1 MENQQQPKKS
11 AGRIFW
17 IILIC
22 VLVAG
27 FAYYLLTTTGKGTK
41 ISETQFIQQLEGE
54 KVAKVE
60 LNSKVINITYKNGT
74 KAWFYSRS
82 SVEEYWHE
90 YLLNNYNQNPDHQ
103 DSLVHVVPGTT
114 STFSIVNFLYII
126 FSVGLTIFIIIWLSR
141 QIKGA
146 NKQSFDFVKNRARIG
161 ESVIKFSDVAGAE
174 EEKQEVAE
182 IVEFLK
188 NPDKFRNIGARIPKG
203 VLLVGPPGTGKT
215 LLAKAIA
222 GEANVP
228 FFTISGSDFME
239 LFVGVGASRVR
250 DLFEQAKRVKPCIVF
265 IDEIDAVGRQ
275 RGAGVGGG
283 NDEREQTLNQLL
295 VQMDGFE
302 ANEGIIVLAATNRA
316 DILDPALMRPGR
328 FDRQVYIHIPDVRG
342 REAILKVHAR
352 NKHFDKDVDFGV
364 VARITSGFT
373 GADLENLLN
382 EAAILA
388 ARDNRTT
395 ISLKD
400 ISNGID
406 KVIMGPQKKSWIMSD
421 KDKTRTA
428 YHEAGHAIVQHYVK
442 NSEPIH
448 EVSIVPR
455 GAAAGYTLSRPSG
468 DDRHVTKEKLIDQ
481 IAMLLG
487 GRVSEE
493 IFLKDVST
501 GASNDIQRA
510 TDIARNMVTKW
521 GMSEKIGLVCLNQ
534 EDEIFLGRDYQTR
547 TTYSEAKA
555 NLVDDE
561 IRSIIDKCKEQTEKL
576 IKTNQKQLETLVK
589 VLLEKE
595 TVYEDEIEL
604 VFKKKSAK
612 AIIDYIND
620 KNAKKEKINDS
631 QATKSA
637 QNVAEPTKVENVSEP
652 VNVENEKQG
661 EQAENEK
668 AKEEIKS
675 IEQIV
680 QSNETPKQAAQKQKE
695 IATNIDNEVKQQPKV
710 VKTEIPKEEKNEKKE
725 DLPVRKPVVK
735 KKVAKSTTTKKTEAA
750 PKTADKTKTK
760 SMAAKTETKK
770 RAAKKAKTTKDKNG
784 DSDK

>member
-1 MENQQQPKKS
+1 MENQQQKK
-11 AGRIFW
+11 GTGKIFW
-17 IILIC
+17 LIVVC
-22 VLVAG
+22 VLVVG
-27 FAYYLLTTTGKGTK
+27 FAYYMLTTTGKGQK
-41 ISETQFIQQLEGE
+41 ISETLFIQQLEAE
-54 KVAKVE
+54 KVSKVE
-60 LNSKVINITYKNGT
+60 LNSKVINITYKNGS

-82 SVEEYWHE
+82 SVEEYWHN
-90 YLLNNYNQNPDHQ
+90 YLLNNYNAAAEHQ
-103 DSLVHVVPGTT
+103 DSLVQVVPGTT
-114 STFSIVNFLYII
+114 STFSLVNFLYIVLSAG
-126 FSVGLTIFIIIWLSR
+126 FTIFIIIWLTK
-141 QIKGA
+141 QIRGA

-161 ESVIKFSDVAGAE
+161 ESVIKFADVAGAE

-352 NKHFDKDVDFGV
+352 NKHFEKDVDFAS

-388 ARDNRTT
+388 ARDNRTK
-395 ISLKD
+395 ISMKD
-400 ISNGID
+400 ISDGID

-421 KDKTRTA
+421 KDKERTA
-428 YHEAGHAIVQHYVK
+428 IHEAGHAIVQHYVK

-455 GAAAGYTLSRPSG
+455 GAAAGYTMSRPSD
-468 DDRHVTKEKLIDQ
+468 DDRHVTKGKLVDQ
-481 IAMLLG
+481 ISMLLG

-510 TDIARNMVTKW
+510 TEIARNMVTKW
-521 GMSEKIGLVCLNQ
+521 GMSEKVGLVCMNG

-547 TTYSEAKA
+547 TTYSETKA
-555 NLVDDE
+555 NLIDDE
-561 IRSIIDKCKEQTEKL
+561 VRKIIDGCKKITEKTIL
-576 IKTNQKQLETLVK
+576 EHKKQINTLVK

-595 TVYEDEIEL
+595 TVYEDEIAL
-604 VFKKKSAK
+604 VFEGK
-612 AIIDYIND
+612 
-620 KNAKKEKINDS
+620 
-631 QATKSA
+631 
-637 QNVAEPTKVENVSEP
+637 
-652 VNVENEKQG
+652 
-661 EQAENEK
+661 
-668 AKEEIKS
+668 
-675 IEQIV
+675 
-680 QSNETPKQAAQKQKE
+680 TPKTIIKYIEDKKQ
-695 IATNIDNEVKQQPKV
+695 
-710 VKTEIPKEEKNEKKE
+710 EKKQT
-725 DLPVRKPVVK
+725 
-735 KKVAKSTTTKKTEAA
+735 SKKTELNAEA
-750 PKTADKTKTK
+750 NNNDGNVQTAKEKFEEAKQTNGAVDDKKIEEK
-760 SMAAKTETKK
+760 PEKLPSETQ
-770 RAAKKAKTTKDKNG
+770 DNG
-784 DSDK
+784 EK

>member
-1 MENQQQPKKS
+1 MDNQQQQKKGS
-11 AGRIFW
+11 AKIFW
-17 IILIC
+17 IILVC
-22 VLVAG
+22 VLTVG
-27 FAYYLLTTTGKGTK
+27 FAYYMLTTTGKGKK
-41 ISETQFIQQLEGE
+41 ISETVFTQQLEAE
-54 KVAKVE
+54 KVESVE
-60 LNSKVINITYKNGT
+60 LNSKVINITYKNGNR
-74 KAWFYSRS
+74 AWFYSRGV
-82 SVEEYWHE
+82 VEEYWHD
-90 YLLNNYNQNPDHQ
+90 YLMNYYNQNPEHQ
-103 DSLVHVVPGTT
+103 DALVQVVPGTT
-114 STFSIVNFLYII
+114 STFSFVNFLYIVLSI
-126 FSVGLTIFIIIWLSR
+126 GFTIFIIFWLTR

-161 ESVIKFSDVAGAE
+161 ESVVKFSDVAGAE

-188 NPDKFRNIGARIPKG
+188 NPEKFRQIGARIPKG

-328 FDRQVYIHIPDVRG
+328 FDRQVYIHTPDVRG

-352 NKHFDKDVDFGV
+352 NKHFEKDVDFGA

-388 ARDNRTT
+388 ARANKTT
-395 ISLKD
+395 ISNKD
-400 ISNGID
+400 ISDGID
-406 KVIMGPQKKSWIMSD
+406 KVIMGPQKKSWVMSD
-421 KDKTRTA
+421 KDKMRTA
-428 YHEAGHAIVQHYVK
+428 IHEAGHAIVQHYVK
-442 NSEPIH
+442 NNEPIH

-455 GAAAGYTLSRPSG
+455 GAAAGYTMSRPS
-468 DDRHVTKEKLIDQ
+468 DDDKHVTKEKLIDQ
-481 IAMLLG
+481 ISMLLG

-510 TDIARNMVTKW
+510 TEIARNMVTKW
-521 GMSEKIGLVCLNQ
+521 GMSDKIGLVCLDN

-547 TTYSEAKA
+547 TTYSETKA
-555 NLVDDE
+555 NLVDEE
-561 IRSIIDKCKEQTEKL
+561 IRRIILECKKTTEK
-576 IKTNQKQLETLVK
+576 IIGEHKKQINTLVK

-595 TVYEDEIEL
+595 TLYEDEISL
-604 VFKKKSAK
+604 VFENK
-612 AIIDYIND
+612 APKTIIGYID
-620 KNAKKEKINDS
+620 GKNAKKDS
-631 QATKSA
+631 
-637 QNVAEPTKVENVSEP
+637 
-652 VNVENEKQG
+652 
-661 EQAENEK
+661 
-668 AKEEIKS
+668 
-675 IEQIV
+675 
-680 QSNETPKQAAQKQKE
+680 
-695 IATNIDNEVKQQPKV
+695 
-710 VKTEIPKEEKNEKKE
+710 
-725 DLPVRKPVVK
+725 
-735 KKVAKSTTTKKTEAA
+735 
-750 PKTADKTKTK
+750 KTKT
-760 SMAAKTETKK
+760 AKTENASANQNAESKEQKADAKNAETK
-770 RAAKKAKTTKDKNG
+770 ASAEENHNQTKATNNPDDGNKN
-784 DSDK
+784 

>member
-1 MENQQQPKKS
+1 MENNQQQKRGF
-11 AGRIFW
+11 GRILWTIF
-17 IILIC
+17 ICILI
-22 VLVAG
+22 AG
-27 FAYYLLTTTGKGTK
+27 IGYYLITSSGKGKK
-41 ISETQFIQQLEGE
+41 INETQFLVQLESE
-54 KVAKVE
+54 KVASVE
-60 LNSKVINITYKNGT
+60 LNSKAINVTYKNGE
-74 KAWFYSRS
+74 KAWFYSRT
-82 SVEEYWHE
+82 SVENYWHS
-90 YLLNNYNQNPDHQ
+90 YILDNYNQNPEHQ
-103 DSLVHVVPGTT
+103 DSLVQIVPGTT
-114 STFSIVNFLYII
+114 STFSLLNFLYILA
-126 FSVGLTIFIIIWLSR
+126 SVGLTLFLIIWLTR
-141 QIKGA
+141 QIRGA
-146 NKQSFDFVKNRARIG
+146 NKQSFDFVKNRAKIG
-161 ESVIKFSDVAGAE
+161 ESTIKFADVAGAE

-188 NPDKFRNIGARIPKG
+188 NPEKFRQIGARIPKG

-228 FFTISGSDFME
+228 FFTMSGSDFME

-328 FDRQVYIHIPDVRG
+328 FDRQIYIHTPDVRG

-352 NKHFDKDVDFGV
+352 NKHFEKDVDFAV
-364 VARITSGFT
+364 IARITSGFT

-395 ISLKD
+395 ISMKD

-406 KVIMGPQKKSWIMSD
+406 KVIMGPQKKSWVMSD
-421 KDKTRTA
+421 KDKERTA

-455 GAAAGYTLSRPSG
+455 GAAAGYTLSRPS
-468 DDRHVTKEKLIDQ
+468 DDDKHVTKEKLIDQ

-521 GMSEKIGLVCLNQ
+521 GMSDKVGLVCLNDQ
-534 EDEIFLGRDYQTR
+534 DEIFLGRDYQTR
-547 TTYSEAKA
+547 TTYSESKA
-555 NLVDDE
+555 NMVDEE
-561 IRSIIDKCKEQTEKL
+561 IHSIIDECKKNTETI
-576 IKTNQKQLETLVK
+576 IKANKKQLETLVK

-595 TVYEDEIEL
+595 TLYEDEIEL
-604 VFKKKSAK
+604 VFKKKTVKS
-612 AIIDYIND
+612 IIEYIDN
-620 KNAKKEKINDS
+620 KNAKKEQQKVATTETKQENEVKSSVEKIDGDVVVKNPVEVKKELTEKPKAANVEK
-631 QATKSA
+631 QKIIKTKKQPTKKVAQKKTTKTATKTATKKPAAKKTATKS
-637 QNVAEPTKVENVSEP
+637 
-652 VNVENEKQG
+652 
-661 EQAENEK
+661 
-668 AKEEIKS
+668 
-675 IEQIV
+675 
-680 QSNETPKQAAQKQKE
+680 
-695 IATNIDNEVKQQPKV
+695 
-710 VKTEIPKEEKNEKKE
+710 
-725 DLPVRKPVVK
+725 
-735 KKVAKSTTTKKTEAA
+735 TTKATKEKT
-750 PKTADKTKTK
+750 
-760 SMAAKTETKK
+760 
-770 RAAKKAKTTKDKNG
+770 G
-784 DSDK
+784 DSKK